1 MYLEY
6 KWHVEEEL
14 KEIIARQKTGEAR
27 EEDVS
32 TRAFLQSRL
41 EKLENNSKY
50 KESYKRSPVE
60 FA

>member
-1 MYLEY
+1 M
-6 KWHVEEEL
+6 EEEL